1 MSLQPVTC
9 CGYGTAG
16 TKTLFDCLII
26 PGAQTVNGAAVPV
39 SQCGGGDGVYGGAAT
54 PNFATTT
61 VCSKFF
67 YIFMYLCTFIY
78 LMIHSNVS
86 RVAEY
91 IKQSL
96 QLRSFKYIVGSKCLH
111 LLLHWNK
118 KKETYVTFFKALLV
132 TRYLI

>member
-1 MSLQPVTC
+1 MQPVTC

-67 YIFMYLCTFIY
+67 IFFMYSVIHNSIAPSKELCSKMA
-78 LMIHSNVS
+78 LREVS
-86 RVAEY
+86 
-91 IKQSL
+91 L
-96 QLRSFKYIVGSKCLH
+96 P
-111 LLLHWNK
+111 
-118 KKETYVTFFKALLV
+118 
-132 TRYLI
+132 

>member
-61 VCSKFF
+61 VCSK
-67 YIFMYLCTFIY
+67 C
-78 LMIHSNVS
+78 IHFQNVILF
-86 RVAEY
+86 RNV
-91 IKQSL
+91 
-96 QLRSFKYIVGSKCLH
+96 RSFSKCE
-111 LLLHWNK
+111 NCVK
-118 KKETYVTFFKALLV
+118 GFVRFFSSFRKTQL
-132 TRYLI
+132 

>member
-67 YIFMYLCTFIY
+67 IFFMYYVLMY
-78 LMIHSNVS
+78 L
-86 RVAEY
+86 
-91 IKQSL
+91 
-96 QLRSFKYIVGSKCLH
+96 
-111 LLLHWNK
+111 
-118 KKETYVTFFKALLV
+118 
-132 TRYLI
+132 YLFDDTL